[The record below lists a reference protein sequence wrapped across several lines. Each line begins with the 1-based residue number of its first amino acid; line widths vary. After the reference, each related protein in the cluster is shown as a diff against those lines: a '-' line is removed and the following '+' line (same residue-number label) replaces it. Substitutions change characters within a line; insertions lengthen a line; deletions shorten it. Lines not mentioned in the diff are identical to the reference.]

1 MTEMDLEE
9 YLRLHA
15 NGRRPGKKRHKYNAR
30 RVTVDGHTFDSKAE
44 ARRYNQLRLLQR
56 VGDIA
61 DLELQPS
68 FELQPGFTDAS
79 GKRQRAIHYI
89 ADFAYTLPDGRRIV
103 EDVKGVET
111 AVFKLKRKLFLFTY
125 PDLELR
131 TVKMR

>member
-30 RVTVDGHTFDSKAE
+30 RVTVDGYTFDSKAE

-56 VGDIA
+56 AGDIA

-79 GKRQRAIHYI
+79 GKRQRAIRYV
-89 ADFAYTLPDGRRIV
+89 ADFAYTLPDGRRVV